1 MHCADDA
8 ERNSDHDRK
17 AERES
22 RKLGGDRNARHN
34 LLERGSLGYVGIAK
48 VTLRE
53 PADPGDV
60 LDDDRLI
67 EAEFRLDLRLF
78 PRINVAGRVVEDVDD
93 IAGHHPQER
102 EDDHR
107 YPEQR
112 QEHQEEAPHQVSTQG
127 LYPFIRAAADR
138 ICRSSWRFAN
148 TPGGR
153 GPVRLNG
160 TAAAA
165 WTRRAARPVKQACS
179 RAVRINDRA

>member
-1 MHCADDA
+1 
-8 ERNSDHDRK
+8 
-17 AERES
+17 
-22 RKLGGDRNARHN
+22 

-48 VTLRE
+48 VTLGE

-60 LDDDRLI
+60 LDVDRLI

-78 PRINVAGRVVEDVDD
+78 PRINVSGRVVEDVDD

-112 QEHQEEAPHQVSTQG
+112 QEDQEEAPHQVSTQG

-138 ICRSSWRFAN
+138 ICRSSCRSSWAVRKHAR
-148 TPGGR
+148 GR

-160 TAAAA
+160 TAPAA

-179 RAVRINDRA
+179 RAVRINDRARRPRN

>member
-67 EAEFRLDLRLF
+67 EAELRLDLRLF
-78 PRINVAGRVVEDVDD
+78 PRINVAGRVVEDIDD

-127 LYPFIRAAADR
+127 LYPFICAAADR
-138 ICRSSWRFAN
+138 ICRSSWAVRKHV
-148 TPGGR
+148 R
-153 GPVRLNG
+153 GAEVCATRPHEPETVTAGLNG
-160 TAAAA
+160 TVPAA
-165 WTRRAARPVKQACS
+165 
-179 RAVRINDRA
+179 